1 MKNMYCGNSKVNL
14 HSLFFVLFI
23 ATPLFAQVQ
32 QKVERYTEPTSQ
44 SHVRDSVTNFIQ
56 LNPGFGW
63 TARPDT
69 TYLGVAVKPS
79 VNIEFPKEKQ
89 IIQRGNDN
97 KAWLYV
103 KGSCEPNIDSLKIT
117 ATSVAGGT
125 NKSKNLKATNGIF
138 EGAIQLTGG
147 DYQFTATE
155 LYTNGVLINTNSA
168 RSASLARVGI
178 GEVLLMWGHSFM
190 SGPGGTSISSND
202 QRSRTIPAVY
212 QNPDYPNNNFF
223 QNIPELPLQFKPMDE
238 GQVGPFGEESWF
250 FSGLADTL
258 INRLQVPVLIY
269 SSAFGGSNIYQN
281 YKNIRNE
288 PFGYTWFGDGIWQ
301 NNGFPF
307 KTIEATFGRYVP
319 VTGLRG
325 VITAHGVNDREND
338 QNESND
344 FTNNFN
350 YVINHIRTVS
360 ANNSPNLAFM
370 LGLEDSNFN
379 GINSQLVNVINSDPN
394 IYMGIDLRSPAT
406 HGPWRD
412 ASYGPEMIDRGHF
425 IGTQGLEKYL
435 ELWANAIQ
443 NSFFTNTTPIAPV
456 VNTALMN

>member
-1 MKNMYCGNSKVNL
+1 MKNMYYENSKVNL
-14 HSLFFVLFI
+14 YSLFLVFFTV
-23 ATPLFAQVQ
+23 TPLFAQVQ
-32 QKVERYTEPTSQ
+32 QKVERYSEPTSQ

-69 TYLGVAVKPS
+69 TYLGVAVKPP
-79 VNIEFPKEKQ
+79 VNIEFPKERQ

-125 NKSKNLKATNGIF
+125 TKSKNLKATNGIF

-155 LYTNGVLINTNSA
+155 LYTNGVLVNINTA
-168 RSASLARVGI
+168 RSVSLARVGV

-190 SGPGGTSISSND
+190 TGEDGTNAID
-202 QRSRTIPAVY
+202 LRSRTIPTIRENA
-212 QNPDYPNNNFF
+212 DYPNNNFF
-223 QNIPELPLQFKPMDE
+223 QNINDLPLEFNQLDE
-238 GQVGPFGEESWF
+238 GQVGPFATKSWI

-258 INRLQVPVLIY
+258 VNRLQVPVLIY
-269 SSAFGGSNIYQN
+269 ATAFGGSNIYQN

-307 KTIEATFGRYVP
+307 KSVAATFERYVP

-325 VITAHGVNDREND
+325 IITAHGVNDNSTLYAD
-338 QNESND
+338 PVNFAS
-344 FTNNFN
+344 NFN
-350 YVINHIRTVS
+350 FVINHIRTVS
-360 ANNSPNLAFM
+360 ANNAPNLAFM
-370 LGLEDSNFN
+370 LGLEDGQFD
-379 GINSQLVNVINSDPN
+379 VINNQLENIINNDPN
-394 IYMGIDLRSPAT
+394 IYMGIDLRDPAT
-406 HGPWRD
+406 HGEWRD
-412 ASYGPEMIDRGHF
+412 DFSYGENRGHF
-425 IGTQGLEKYL
+425 RGLQGLEKYL
-435 ELWANAIQ
+435 GLWANAIQ